1 MSPITEQVIP
11 GLWSIPVPIPDNPLG
26 HTLVYAFETSKGP
39 VLIDSGWDDDRSWDV
54 LVGGLATA
62 GTSIG
67 AVYGVLVTHVHADHH
82 GLSGRVREASGAWI
96 ALHERDAAMI
106 PKMSVGAST
115 DKQGR
120 ADKVTADYR
129 DELAAM
135 LLDAGA
141 TMGELGAVSP
151 PRAKDSSHRQ
161 RRPLVE
167 PDRFLTDGERMDVP
181 GWAVDAVWT
190 PGHSPGHTCFRV
202 PDHGLLLAGDHV
214 LPSITPHIAMS
225 RADRH
230 GDPLG
235 DFLESLR
242 KVDTPDVHTVLPAHE
257 HRFEHLHARVEEIT
271 AHHHHHLAE
280 IDALLAEGP
289 TSLWAIASKLVWN
302 RPWDELNLATKR
314 AAINETAAHLRYLV
328 RRDRAVRLKGVTPIT
343 FASGVGVAPA

>member
-1 MSPITEQVIP
+1 MGGMTEQVIP

-26 HTLVYAFETSKGP
+26 HTLVYVFETPKGP
-39 VLIDSGWDDDRSWDV
+39 VLIDSGWDDDHSWDV
-54 LVGGLATA
+54 LVAGLQTA
-62 GTSIG
+62 GTSVRD
-67 AVYGVLVTHVHADHH
+67 VYGVLVTHVHADHH

-106 PKMSVGAST
+106 PKMSPAAAGERREREDRVA
-115 DKQGR
+115 
-120 ADKVTADYR
+120 ADYR

-135 LLDAGA
+135 LIDAGA
-141 TMGELGAVSP
+141 TAGELGTIAP
-151 PRAKDSSHRQ
+151 MRAKDTSHR
-161 RRPLVE
+161 RRDPLVA
-167 PDRFLTDGERMDVP
+167 PDRFLADGERMDVP

-214 LPSITPHIAMS
+214 LPTITPHIAIS

-257 HRFEHLHARVEEIT
+257 HRFDHLHERVEEIT
-271 AHHHHHLAE
+271 AHHQHHLAE
-280 IDALLAEGP
+280 IEALLAVGP
-289 TSLWAIASKLVWN
+289 SSLWSIASRLVWN
-302 RPWDELNLATKR
+302 KPWDDLNLAMKR

-328 RRDRAVRLKGVTPIT
+328 RRDRAVRFKGVRPIT
-343 FASGVGVAPA
+343 FAATGA